1 MDAAAVT
8 DTGALARLRVQARAE
23 DPAALRKAAEQFE
36 GLMLQQM
43 LKAMR
48 AASLGDDLMGGQQVE
63 MYQDLFDQQI
73 AQQLSAAKGVGL
85 ADALVLQMQRGR
97 TVTEAAAN
105 SAFDPLQARLPP
117 RVPAAPM
124 LGPLDAARAAQPL
137 SPTAAAKGI
146 AEEAP
151 AEGFVTRFIERI
163 RPHAERAARALGVP
177 AQVLMA
183 QAALETGWGRHGIQD
198 GDGRAAN
205 NLFGIKADARWAGP
219 RATAETAEFGAGGWT
234 RERAAFRAY
243 PDVGAAFDDYVAF
256 LRDNPRYRDALAH
269 GGDARQFV
277 QGLQQAG
284 YATDPRYAE
293 KILQIADS
301 PRLRAALAPAE
312 VL

>member
-8 DTGALARLRVQARAE
+8 DLGALARLRVQARAE

-48 AASLGDDLMGGQQVE
+48 AASLGDDLLGGQQVE
-63 MYQDLFDQQI
+63 AYQDMFDQQI
-73 AQQLSAAKGVGL
+73 AQQLSATKGLGL

-97 TVTEAAAN
+97 ASGAVEA
-105 SAFDPLQARLPP
+105 SSSFDPLKAVLPE
-117 RVPAAPM
+117 RRQDLGVP
-124 LGPLDAARAAQPL
+124 GPLSAARAAQPL
-137 SPTAAAKGI
+137 TPTHRAAPVI
-146 AEEAP
+146 NDAP
-151 AEGFVTRFIERI
+151 AEGFVQGFIDRI

-198 GDGRAAN
+198 AEGRAAN
-205 NLFGIKADARWAGP
+205 NLFGIKADARWSGP
-219 RATAETAEFGAGGWT
+219 RATADTAEYGEGGWR

-256 LRDNPRYRDALAH
+256 LRGNPRYREALAH

-277 QGLQQAG
+277 SGLQQAG

-301 PRLRAALAPAE
+301 PRLRAATAPAE

>member
-8 DTGALARLRVQARAE
+8 DLGALARLRVQARAE

-48 AASLGDDLMGGQQVE
+48 AASLGDDLMGGEQVE

-73 AQQLSAAKGVGL
+73 AQQLSATKGLGL
-85 ADALVLQMQRGR
+85 ADALVVQMQRGK
-97 TVTEAAAN
+97 VTPVAE
-105 SAFDPLQARLPP
+105 SAFDPLQAVLPP
-117 RVPAAPM
+117 RVPAAP
-124 LGPLDAARAAQPL
+124 LPGPLSAARAAQPL
-137 SPTAAAKGI
+137 APAAASAMGAADETVKD
-146 AEEAP
+146 
-151 AEGFVTRFIERI
+151 GFAARFIERI

-198 GDGRAAN
+198 AEGRTAN

-219 RATAETAEFGAGGWT
+219 QASADTAEYGEGGW
-234 RERAAFRAY
+234 RQERAAFRAY
-243 PDVGAAFDDYVAF
+243 PDIGAAFDDYVAF
-256 LRDNPRYRDALAH
+256 LRGNPRYREALAH

-277 QGLQQAG
+277 TGLQQAG

-301 PRLRAALAPAE
+301 PRLRAAPAE
-312 VL
+312 LL

>member
-8 DTGALARLRVQARAE
+8 DLGALARLRVQARAE

-73 AQQLSAAKGVGL
+73 AQQLSATKGLGL

-97 TVTEAAAN
+97 LAPGAG
-105 SAFDPLQARLPP
+105 SAFDPLSAGLPP
-117 RVPAAPM
+117 RVPAAP
-124 LGPLDAARAAQPL
+124 LPGPLTAARAAQPL
-137 SPTAAAKGI
+137 PPVAASAGVAEDSPT
-146 AEEAP
+146 
-151 AEGFVTRFIERI
+151 EGFAARFIDRI

-198 GDGRAAN
+198 AEGRAAN
-205 NLFGIKADARWAGP
+205 NLFGIKADARWSGP
-219 RATAETAEFGAGGWT
+219 RATADTAEYGEGGW
-234 RERAAFRAY
+234 RQERAAFRAY

-256 LRDNPRYRDALAH
+256 LHGNPRYREALAH
-269 GGDARQFV
+269 GGDARHFV
-277 QGLQQAG
+277 TGLQQAG

-301 PRLRAALAPAE
+301 PRLRAAAAPAE